1 MTALQ
6 KIPAHEVL
14 DLFIE
19 HLRGERRLANKTCE
33 AYQRDISEFLG
44 FLAGYLDATITLP
57 EIVSVNTRGF
67 RAYLAQRRRGNRPLS
82 AASIQRHLSAVRTF
96 YRYIERRWDASNS
109 ALPLIK
115 GPRVKRPLPKA
126 VSAAEALKIVNE
138 PLDSPGDPWIAARNQ
153 AVLALCY
160 GSGLRI
166 AEALSLTG
174 RDIPL
179 GRQIML
185 TGKGGKTRL
194 VPILPVV
201 SEAVTEYM
209 RQSPYQLG
217 PDAPIFRGAR
227 GGVLRAEII
236 QGEVRRLR
244 GALGLPETATPHA
257 LRHSFATHLLA
268 GGGDLRTIQQLLGHE
283 SLSTTQRYTDV
294 DAARLIDIH
303 AGAHPRA

>member
-1 MTALQ
+1 MPALQ
-6 KIPAHEVL
+6 KIPAPEVL
-14 DLFIE
+14 SLFID
-19 HLRGERRLANKTCE
+19 HLRGERRLAEKTCE

-44 FLAGYLDATITLP
+44 FLAGYLETAISLP
-57 EIVSVNTRGF
+57 EIVGIEARGF
-67 RAYLAQRRRGNRPLS
+67 RAYLAQKRRGNRPLS
-82 AASIQRHLSAVRTF
+82 AASVQRHLSAVRTF
-96 YRYIERRWDASNS
+96 YRYIERRWDAPNS
-109 ALPLIK
+109 ALPLIR

-126 VSAAEALKIVNE
+126 VSAAEALKIVHE
-138 PLDSPGDPWIAARNQ
+138 PLDSPGASWVAARNQ

-160 GSGLRI
+160 GAGLRI

-174 RDIPL
+174 RDVPL
-179 GRQIML
+179 TRQIML

-194 VPILPVV
+194 VPILPIV
-201 SEAVTEYM
+201 SDAVNEYM
-209 RQSPYQLG
+209 RQSPFQLP

-227 GGVLRAEII
+227 GGVLRPEIV
-236 QGEVRRLR
+236 QAEVRRLR